1 MRKRIQKIVQE
12 AIDETAQTISLPQNH
27 FEFRGGT
34 PEQKEGSSNIWIIR
48 LLLGSKWTGAYRA
61 QLEEWAKQPVRT
73 VELKSL
79 TGRALEVPY
88 RGLDR
93 RQIEYRKRVL

>member
-12 AIDETAQTISLPQNH
+12 AIDETAQAISLPQNH

-48 LLLGSKWTGAYRA
+48 LLLGSKGLSFELAAT
-61 QLEEWAKQPVRT
+61 EDSPDDSIKQQA
-73 VELKSL
+73 L
-79 TGRALEVPY
+79 RALGGEL
-88 RGLDR
+88 RRIGLGDR
-93 RQIEYRKRVL
+93 F